1 MANMK
6 TLIRI
11 VFVIFIANGIY
22 CLGEVCDNCC
32 DCFKDKKEDEKKDEE
47 KEDEENKDEENKDEE
62 IEKYE
67 EIKEEGDITAKS
79 LVNIGWYESKKENL
93 VLKIFKKKE
102 DKAFTST
109 ENGDKNSIKLKGKNN
124 SKIAYLQKKGDPLN
138 LEGKKYAFFEIK
150 IKDENTVYLY
160 CSDVESI
167 FNGIFEDTTHVS
179 ISVIAC
185 DTEKVM
191 DMSNMFCNCKNLTKL
206 EFGEKFNTTNVKNM
220 AFMFVNCSSLEKL
233 DLKNFNTS
241 NVTDMRYMFCGCSK
255 FAKLNLE
262 NFDTTKVNNMELMFS
277 GCSSLENLDISNF
290 NTEKKPNVDNMFSG
304 CEKLSAEIK
313 LKFQM

>member
-47 KEDEENKDEENKDEE
+47 KEDEENKDEE

-185 DTEKVM
+185 DTEKVT

-206 EFGEKFNTTNVKNM
+206 EFGEKFNTSNVKNM
-220 AFMFVNCSSLEKL
+220 AFMFVNCSSLTKL
-233 DLKNFNTS
+233 DFKNFNTT
-241 NVTDMRYMFCGCSK
+241 NVEKMEYMFCGCSILK
-255 FAKLNLE
+255 NLE
-262 NFDTTKVNNMELMFS
+262 LGKD
-277 GCSSLENLDISNF
+277 F
-290 NTEKKPNVDNMFSG
+290 NTTNVTTMSFMFCNCKS
-304 CEKLSAEIK
+304 
-313 LKFQM
+313 